1 MKDLLFGEYETF
13 DEAVEGLK
21 KKIKENMKNPRR
33 ISFCQHIPAFVD
45 FQDTPPMIEDYI
57 VGSFEELLERN
68 KHKLSKDEVF
78 ATDGKGH
85 YLMTASTVKK
95 FWWTLGTVGGIDL
108 RTRLPRYDEV
118 YKGDKEGSLF
128 EVVGDETRGENETAD
143 NANDQ

>member
-21 KKIKENMKNPRR
+21 KKIKEEMRNPHR
-33 ISFCQHIPAFVD
+33 ISFVEHIPAFVD
-45 FQDTPPMIEDYI
+45 FQSDPPPCENYV

-68 KHKLSKDEVF
+68 KRKLGKNEVF
-78 ATDGKGH
+78 ATDERGH
-85 YLMTASTVKK
+85 SLMTTSTVEK
-95 FWWTLGTVGGIDL
+95 FWWVLGTVGGIDL

-128 EVVGDETRGENETAD
+128 
-143 NANDQ
+143 